1 MPTEI
6 DGYMASY
13 EGLMDT
19 PDDATVLLTFNVHKT
34 PAQPLGKYGEEPDPR
49 AVKYILGRHPDW
61 NVHIGTIIKQGV
73 SAAVPKEL
81 WDTYHEWANTPEINF
96 NEYLEDIARE
106 KYGQCLKEREL
117 GSVTD
122 EVVLEN
128 DRWHEVSGSNESCGL
143 TGAEVSLSGAELKE
157 LARLAW
163 ERAQMSESEEAEPC
177 G

>member
-13 EGLMDT
+13 EGLMNT
-19 PDDATVLLTFNVHKT
+19 PDNEAVLLTFNVNKT

-61 NVHIGTIIKQGV
+61 KAHIGTIVKQGV

-81 WDTYHEWANTPEINF
+81 WDTYREWANRPEALF
-96 NEYLEDIARE
+96 NEYLDEIAKE
-106 KYGQCLKEREL
+106 KYGKDLKEREF
-117 GSVTD
+117 GKFTD
-122 EVVLEN
+122 EVVFEN
-128 DRWHEVSGSNESCGL
+128 ERWHEVSGSNEFCGL
-143 TGAEVSLSGAELKE
+143 TGAEVRLSGAELKE
-157 LARLAW
+157 LARLAQ
-163 ERAQMSESEEAEPC
+163 ERVQCETEEGEPC